1 MKTNGRP
8 SNGCQET
15 REFSQTCTEKE
26 LPNGDQ
32 KRQSRDRLSFSLDN
46 CRYPRTAGATTTVE
60 SEAELLADEAEDDTL
75 GAGGGGVHSEK
86 VPNCSLTRITKM
98 MFNCNS

>member
-1 MKTNGRP
+1 MGRP

-26 LPNGDQ
+26 LPNGDHKQ
-32 KRQSRDRLSFSLDN
+32 QSRERLSFSLDN
-46 CRYPRTAGATTTVE
+46 CRNPRSAGATTTVE
-60 SEAELLADEAEDDTL
+60 SEAELLEDEAEDDTL

-86 VPNCSLTRITKM
+86 VPNCSLKLITKM
-98 MFNCNS
+98 MF